1 MPYQNTPFTGR
12 YCAFTVGQ
20 TTIRG
25 VGAWTLAINFDEID
39 ASDFTTT
46 WKKNLT
52 GSQGWS
58 GTVEGYFDGA
68 TDSTGMTMSVLKG
81 ALQGTKYQ
89 DVRFYLNTA
98 TSYFFMPQFVGNWM
112 STGSTTSTDA
122 GCYFSNAEIG
132 ATKGGLVSAR
142 FNVLGYGPI
151 ALFGSSTYQ
160 LVMEGT

>member
-1 MPYQNTPFTGR
+1 MAIQNTPFTGR
-12 YCAFTVGQ
+12 YCSFNIGSQ
-20 TTIRG
+20 SIRG
-25 VGAWTLAINFDEID
+25 IGAWTLAISFDEID

-68 TDSTGMTMSVLKG
+68 TDTTGMTMTMLKG

-89 DVRFYLNTA
+89 DIRFYVNTA
-98 TSYFFMPQFVGNWM
+98 TSYFFMPQFTTAGV
-112 STGSTTSTDA
+112 STASTDA
-122 GCYFSNAEIG
+122 GAYFSNVEIG

-142 FNVLGYGPI
+142 FNVLGYGPL
-151 ALFGSSTYQ
+151 AL
-160 LVMEGT
+160 LAGTSIIVVEAT